1 MLDQATRRTAGHRTL
16 AAPGVDLHGHSRAP
30 HRGGVQAARPDVS
43 APRTVA
49 LLLLNLG
56 TIAVFIAWLAVAC
69 YALAYLISR

>member
-1 MLDQATRRTAGHRTL
+1 M
-16 AAPGVDLHGHSRAP
+16 
-30 HRGGVQAARPDVS
+30 S